1 MLDCDFIFSSQLC
14 DIVRI
19 CTQHKNSISRRH
31 IISTSGHFELL
42 LTNPSWNSVSVL
54 SNWRDFTRLNQC
66 VIAFTIPEKYWVI
79 LKYQNSHHMQM
90 EGKAN
95 GNFQFERNSVLRCCS
110 TSLFMHHPYC
120 RSSILYF
127 ALMQSTYP
135 WQCVSCHAQKNT
147 KPSHVAQMCSV
158 CLHDIKWFVSEWWKH
173 HVDCVLS
180 EHTVGCVLESTISSK
195 ISSTS
200 SASAVT
206 VDNGCIHCLWKRK
219 LKTI

>member
-95 GNFQFERNSVLRCCS
+95 GSFQFERNSVLLQHI
-110 TSLFMHHPYC
+110 TFYAP
-120 RSSILYF
+120 SILPELHLTYNLPWCKAHICDNVF
-127 ALMQSTYP
+127 HAMQQQT
-135 WQCVSCHAQKNT
+135 NT
-147 KPSHVAQMCSV
+147 K
-158 CLHDIKWFVSEWWKH
+158 
-173 HVDCVLS
+173 
-180 EHTVGCVLESTISSK
+180 TISCCTNVFCVFTCHNMVCVRGMETPCWLCFKWTHCWLCSRK
-195 ISSTS
+195 HNIVKDIFDIICFSSY
-200 SASAVT
+200 
-206 VDNGCIHCLWKRK
+206 GW
-219 LKTI
+219 

>member
-1 MLDCDFIFSSQLC
+1 MCVTWPKYFVKKKGIGSLPTTIIFNFNAMLDCDFIFSSQLC

-66 VIAFTIPEKYWVI
+66 VIAFTIPGKYWVI

-95 GNFQFERNSVLRCCS
+95 GNVQFERNSVLRYCN

-120 RSSILYF
+120 RNSILYF

-135 WQCVSCHAQKNT
+135 WQRV
-147 KPSHVAQMCSV
+147 
-158 CLHDIKWFVSEWWKH
+158 
-173 HVDCVLS
+173 
-180 EHTVGCVLESTISSK
+180 
-195 ISSTS
+195 
-200 SASAVT
+200 
-206 VDNGCIHCLWKRK
+206 
-219 LKTI
+219 

>member
-95 GNFQFERNSVLRCCS
+95 GNFQFERNSVLRYCN

-135 WQCVSCHAQKNT
+135 WQRVSCHAK
-147 KPSHVAQMCSV
+147 K
-158 CLHDIKWFVSEWWKH
+158 KH
-173 HVDCVLS
+173 K
-180 EHTVGCVLESTISSK
+180 TISCRTNVFCVFTWYKMVCVRVMETPCWLCFKWTHCWLCSRK
-195 ISSTS
+195 HNIVKDIFDIIRFSSY
-200 SASAVT
+200 
-206 VDNGCIHCLWKRK
+206 GW
-219 LKTI
+219 